1 MPFPVYSTA
10 VPDSF
15 KSHKENSL
23 KNKKDREISASQVIK
38 NCVFSVKEV
47 FSISK
52 TYIILMFSCYI
63 FLSFL
68 SIFESTYY
76 IKWLVESIESEKSF
90 FNIAAFIIG
99 FVFLEILCFLIQN
112 YAHIYYDEIGLN
124 RFQQAFDRKIFKKA
138 GNVELSCYENTEFYN
153 KYTRALDGMPGRIMN
168 VCFMIMQIVGCLIS
182 VVVML
187 TVMVSIDKGIAIFL
201 IFPMIGNFFFGK
213 RLNNLEQKAY
223 RESTKPLRIID
234 YVQRVLHL
242 NQYAKE
248 IRLTDIYALMQRKH
262 RDAVDEACS
271 VTDKYAMRRGI
282 AHYLQNVFTYNL
294 IFESII
300 IYCAYKA
307 IVKETMSLAEMT
319 VMTSIMTSVS
329 WALIG
334 LFDSLLGVYSDGI
347 YIQNARE
354 FLAYK
359 EKIPEDCSG
368 DSMPQVIESIEFRH
382 VWFSYTGDDRYSVKD
397 LNFKITLPQSI
408 AFVGQNGAG
417 KTTLIKLLF
426 RLYDPQKGEILLNGK
441 DIRTYELKQY
451 RKAFAAAF
459 QDYKVIA
466 MSVLDNITMGVN
478 VDDPR
483 QLAYAELEAVG
494 MRGKIDSL
502 RHGLDTVLTRE
513 FDDSGTVLSGGQ
525 SQKLAV
531 ARAFARSDSCRNGQC
546 VMVFDEPS
554 SALDPIAE
562 YELFETILKKSEG
575 KMLVFISH
583 RLSSVKNAD
592 IIYMLEDGRIVEQGT
607 HRYLMAQ
614 DGKYAVMYR
623 HQAENYLADDLS
635 SLKSSPQDKFGFSD
649 GEVGCNG

>member
-1 MPFPVYSTA
+1 
-10 VPDSF
+10 
-15 KSHKENSL
+15 
-23 KNKKDREISASQVIK
+23 
-38 NCVFSVKEV
+38 
-47 FSISK
+47 
-52 TYIILMFSCYI
+52 
-63 FLSFL
+63 
-68 SIFESTYY
+68 
-76 IKWLVESIESEKSF
+76 
-90 FNIAAFIIG
+90 
-99 FVFLEILCFLIQN
+99 
-112 YAHIYYDEIGLN
+112 
-124 RFQQAFDRKIFKKA
+124 
-138 GNVELSCYENTEFYN
+138 
-153 KYTRALDGMPGRIMN
+153 
-168 VCFMIMQIVGCLIS
+168 
-182 VVVML
+182 
-187 TVMVSIDKGIAIFL
+187 
-201 IFPMIGNFFFGK
+201 
-213 RLNNLEQKAY
+213 
-223 RESTKPLRIID
+223 
-234 YVQRVLHL
+234 
-242 NQYAKE
+242 
-248 IRLTDIYALMQRKH
+248 
-262 RDAVDEACS
+262 
-271 VTDKYAMRRGI
+271 
-282 AHYLQNVFTYNL
+282 
-294 IFESII
+294 
-300 IYCAYKA
+300 
-307 IVKETMSLAEMT
+307 
-319 VMTSIMTSVS
+319 
-329 WALIG
+329 
-334 LFDSLLGVYSDGI
+334 
-347 YIQNARE
+347 
-354 FLAYK
+354 
-359 EKIPEDCSG
+359 
-368 DSMPQVIESIEFRH
+368 MPQVIESIEFRH

-494 MRGKIDSL
+494 MREKIDSL

-607 HRYLMAQ
+607 HRHLMAQ